1 MMVHSDAKSV
11 SIPVDGASIVREY
24 WSAICDCDWHQVPEA
39 VQDTY
44 EDTLI
49 SQGLAVWDAVDDDDL
64 DNPFAEEIGI
74 VPGGSVLRLTPA
86 GRAAFDSHI
95 QHGYEGAESGEVS
108 PNLKA
113 KAQGEGG

>member
-1 MMVHSDAKSV
+1 MVHSAEDG
-11 SIPVDGASIVREY
+11 SIPVDGASIVRDY
-24 WSAICDCDWHQVPEA
+24 WSAICDCDWHEVPEA
-39 VQDTY
+39 IRDTY

-64 DNPFAEEIGI
+64 DNAFAEEIGI

-86 GRAAFDSHI
+86 GRAAFARPTH
-95 QHGYEGAESGEVS
+95 HGYEAAGEVS

>member
-1 MMVHSDAKSV
+1 MVHSAEGG
-11 SIPVDGASIVREY
+11 SIPVDGASIVRDY
-24 WSAICDCDWHQVPEA
+24 WSAICDCDWHQVPED
-39 VQDTY
+39 VRDTY
-44 EDTLI
+44 EDAII

-86 GRAAFDSHI
+86 GRAAFLSPI
-95 QHGYEGAESGEVS
+95 QHGHEGAESGEVS

>member
-1 MMVHSDAKSV
+1 MVHSAAKSGF
-11 SIPVDGASIVREY
+11 IPVDGASIVRDY
-24 WSAICDCDWHQVPEA
+24 WSAICDCDWHEVPEA
-39 VQDTY
+39 IRDTY

-74 VPGGSVLRLTPA
+74 VPGGSVMRLTPA
-86 GRAAFDSHI
+86 GRAAFASPIPNGDEA
-95 QHGYEGAESGEVS
+95 EGGVNQ
-108 PNLKA
+108 NLKA

>member
-1 MMVHSDAKSV
+1 MVHSAEVGST
-11 SIPVDGASIVREY
+11 PVDGASIVRDY
-24 WSAICDCDWHQVPEA
+24 WSAICDCDWHEVPETIR
-39 VQDTY
+39 DTY

-64 DNPFAEEIGI
+64 DNPFAEEVGI

-86 GRAAFDSHI
+86 GRAAFASPIH
-95 QHGYEGAESGEVS
+95 HGHEAAGEVS

-113 KAQGEGG
+113 KAQGAGG